1 MTKTQSEWTGSVKQ
15 LMPFWSRQRR
25 SRGPFQ
31 QNTRGEMI
39 PKAGNHSFNYIFF
52 LPSPSL
58 SLPLL
63 GCSLWP
69 DVCHFA
75 TLLTASPFLHCVWS
89 NGNCFLIQLGF
100 SFHESLHLSPKPL
113 SFTSVCLWV
122 QLRPSRRV
130 CVYMCACF
138 LMGVFAVLIH
148 ITFKSQ
154 PASQLR
160 PLT

>member
-1 MTKTQSEWTGSVKQ
+1 MTKTQSEWTGSAKQ

-52 LPSPSL
+52 LLSPSL

-63 GCSLWP
+63 GCSLRP

-89 NGNCFLIQLGF
+89 NGNC
-100 SFHESLHLSPKPL
+100 
-113 SFTSVCLWV
+113 SVFYSARL
-122 QLRPSRRV
+122 LFPR
-130 CVYMCACF
+130 
-138 LMGVFAVLIH
+138 VFAFVSQASFFHLCVSVGASTAVLEGVRVFSNGRLCCADSH
-148 ITFKSQ
+148 N
-154 PASQLR
+154 L
-160 PLT
+160 